1 MLPFPFQFGGFGSSL
16 PVANGEPDPN
26 FANVSLLLHCDGTN
40 GSTTFTDNSP
50 SPKTVTVNGNTQIST
65 AQSKFGGASGLFD
78 GTGDYIDT
86 PDNSDFTFGTGDW
99 TIEFF
104 ARFISFSTPPT
115 VFENRFGAFGS
126 GLVIYNYT
134 GTFFALFLN
143 GGIRASTTFGLSV
156 DTWYHI
162 AASKASGTTRF
173 FVDGVQ
179 QDPNF
184 TDSNDYAQTKF
195 RFGANLNGD
204 NALNGYIDDVRITKG
219 VGRYTANFT
228 PPATPFPNS

>member
-65 AQSKFGGASGLFD
+65 AQSKFGGASALFD
-78 GTGDYIDT
+78 GAGDYIDT

-104 ARFISFSTPPT
+104 FRVTSFANTPT
-115 VFENRFGAFGS
+115 LIDNRFGS
-126 GLVIYNYT
+126 YSSDLVIYNNT
-134 GTFFALFLN
+134 GNVFTLYLAGAN
-143 GGIRASTTFGLSV
+143 RASSSSLSTN
-156 DTWYHI
+156 TWYHI
-162 AASKASGTTRF
+162 AVSKASGTTRF
-173 FVDGVQ
+173 FLDGVQ
-179 QDPNF
+179 QGSNY
-184 TDSNDYAQTKF
+184 TDSNNYAETKF
-195 RFGANLNGD
+195 RLGANLNGNNSLD
-204 NALNGYIDDVRITKG
+204 GYMDEMRITKG
-219 VGRYTANFT
+219 VARYTANFT
-228 PPATPFPNS
+228 PPTVAFPNS